1 MAVEVDG
8 SLMLESKRIYLRR
21 FEEKDAPLLLKWG
34 QNTRYH
40 DMAGFEQIQN
50 MDQAVKSVHQYMA
63 RPESYVICLRDG
75 DKAIGLIELYE
86 RGMDEQSGLLK
97 TKEIGFL
104 LDQAFEGRGYMTEA
118 VRLILTY
125 AFKKKRQTEVWAG
138 TFADNEKS
146 QKLLQKLGFHYV
158 YTVDYSQVSVLFSFK
173 EKYYLLKKEEW
184 LKIDENTKS

>member
-1 MAVEVDG
+1 
-8 SLMLESKRIYLRR
+8 
-21 FEEKDAPLLLKWG
+21 
-34 QNTRYH
+34 
-40 DMAGFEQIQN
+40 
-50 MDQAVKSVHQYMA
+50 MA

-184 LKIDENTKS
+184 LKIDANTKS